1 MIETILT
8 RRSIRKY
15 TDEKISEEVVEKLL
29 ACGFSAPSA
38 MNRRPF
44 HVIVVDDKEMLK
56 EISECGMYTKMIAS
70 AAMCMVVCGDHK
82 RQPFK
87 EMLIN
92 DCSAMIENILL
103 AAHKLG
109 LGAVWCGVMPRMGL
123 HKKISKLLGL
133 PSTVEP
139 MGLISLGYPAET
151 KEAPNRLEWE
161 KVHRQKW

>member
-15 TDEKISEEVVEKLL
+15 TDEKISEEVLKQLL
-29 ACGFSAPSA
+29 DCAFSAPSA

-56 EISECGMYTKMIAS
+56 NIAEAGMYTKMIANAS
-70 AAMCMVVCGDHK
+70 MCLVICGDHK
-82 RQPFK
+82 RQPFRDFI
-87 EMLIN
+87 IN
-92 DCSAMIENILL
+92 DCSAMIQNILL
-103 AAHKLG
+103 AAHELG

-123 HKKISKLLGL
+123 HKKLKTLLDL
-133 PSTVEP
+133 PMTIEP
-139 MGLISLGYPAET
+139 MGLVSLGYPAET
-151 KEAPNRLEWE
+151 KEKLERLEWD